1 MRNLGGCIC
10 GRKKFVKYV
19 TFGRIQSALT
29 YANIPHNAAETCSH
43 IRKCYVYTCDS
54 KMAAY
59 EQLADNVRI
68 CCRFIVRVL
77 HIRFLR
83 DAALFSI
90 RIIAE
95 IYAYSIDFFFKTQIC
110 DRQNFSI
117 FVETLTIMYCL
128 KLTEKTESI
137 ILQIS
142 SGFNLNLLNHGK
154 FTTIELITVVIICNY
169 LINILQH
176 YNI

>member
-43 IRKCYVYTCDS
+43 IRKCYVYTCHS

-59 EQLADNVRI
+59 EQLADNVLI
-68 CCRFIVRVL
+68 CCRFIVL

-117 FVETLTIMYCL
+117 FVETLTIM
-128 KLTEKTESI
+128 SHSF
-137 ILQIS
+137 QIHENAVYPYKPHQSTARICKGIRPYS
-142 SGFNLNLLNHGK
+142 SLFV
-154 FTTIELITVVIICNY
+154 LIRP
-169 LINILQH
+169 
-176 YNI
+176 